1 MLKYINDKDYK
12 ELLGV
17 SSIPDNFNKYVID
30 ASVYINSKTFI
41 RIDIE
46 DLHENVKYATALIIE
61 KIADAEMQKKEVG
74 NLKSQNIEGWSETYS
89 SPEEI
94 DRKLEEDKISI
105 IKKYLSNII
114 GKDGQPL
121 LYCGVG

>member
-17 SSIPDNFNKYVID
+17 GSIPDNFNKYVID
-30 ASVYINSKTFI
+30 ASVYINSKTFN

-46 DLHENVKYATALIIE
+46 DVKYATALIIE

-94 DRKLEEDKISI
+94 EKKLEEDKISI

>member
-1 MLKYINDKDYK
+1 MLQFITDTEYK
-12 ELLGV
+12 ELVGV
-17 SSIPDNFNKYVID
+17 NSIPNNFKRLVIE
-30 ASVYINSKTFI
+30 ASTYINAKTRN
-41 RIDIE
+41 RIDIN

-94 DRKLEEDKISI
+94 EKKLEEDKISI

>member
-30 ASVYINSKTFI
+30 ASVYINSKTFN

-94 DRKLEEDKISI
+94 EKKLEEDKISI
-105 IKKYLSNII
+105 IKKY
-114 GKDGQPL
+114 
-121 LYCGVG
+121 YW